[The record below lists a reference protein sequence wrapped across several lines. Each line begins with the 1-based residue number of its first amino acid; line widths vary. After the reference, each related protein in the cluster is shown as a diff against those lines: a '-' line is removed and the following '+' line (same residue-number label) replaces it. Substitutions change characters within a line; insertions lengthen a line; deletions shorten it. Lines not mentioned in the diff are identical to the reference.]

1 MKIIKIGLLTAVFI
15 ICIHSLQAG
24 ESGFRFLRVG
34 VPAKGAGLGDSY
46 ISQFGDVNTVV
57 YNPAGVAQL
66 DHKQLAAGYMNHIMD
81 IGSGYGVYAQPF
93 KDRGVFGISVVY
105 FNYGKFDGYD
115 ANGYNAKQFSAGDYA
130 VSLFHAHRIKENF
143 YQGAALKFVR
153 SSIGEYSAG
162 AIALDLGVI
171 YLLPDDGIQ
180 LGASILNAG
189 IVTDAFL
196 NRKEKL
202 PLSFQIGASRK
213 WKLTTF
219 SLNFSDLNV
228 PGNRLERFAL
238 SSETALWEKIFFR
251 AGYNNQR
258 RSELDQSGTGFMKH
272 ASGFSAGIG
281 VKFKEY
287 VIDYSFSSWGIAA
300 VNRFSLTVNL

>member
-1 MKIIKIGLLTAVFI
+1 M
-15 ICIHSLQAG
+15 
-24 ESGFRFLRVG
+24 
-34 VPAKGAGLGDSY
+34 
-46 ISQFGDVNTVV
+46 
-57 YNPAGVAQL
+57 
-66 DHKQLAAGYMNHIMD
+66 
-81 IGSGYGVYAQPF
+81 
-93 KDRGVFGISVVY
+93 
-105 FNYGKFDGYD
+105 
-115 ANGYNAKQFSAGDYA
+115 
-130 VSLFHAHRIKENF
+130 
-143 YQGAALKFVR
+143 
-153 SSIGEYSAG
+153 
-162 AIALDLGVI
+162 
-171 YLLPDDGIQ
+171 
-180 LGASILNAG
+180 AG
-189 IVTDAFL
+189 IVTDAYV

-228 PGNRLERFAL
+228 SGNRLERFAL

-258 RSELDQSGTGFMKH
+258 RSELDQSGSGFMKH